1 MQDCGYVD
9 IVFLTIPL
17 DQRMSV
23 FTYMIILMSYVCRV
37 DWAAG
42 PGGSEPQ
49 GSGLILIPEQ

>member
-9 IVFLTIPL
+9 FIFLTIPL

-42 PGGSEPQ
+42 PDGSEHQ
-49 GSGLILIPEQ
+49 ALGLILIPEQ